1 MARGRSS
8 RGVFCAVGT
17 VVSRVFVWV
26 EPAAAQTVLRGALW
40 GTVRD
45 RGHSAATPRII
56 VAQIALQEPPR
67 PCYAGLLTV
76 KALRNRLLVEPLRPC
91 HGGLPAAWSVQV
103 TVPRFVVDER
113 DVDFLALTLTLTAEE
128 AHHARTV
135 LRLRK
140 GDRVEALDG
149 RRVYEGTVSEVRK
162 DTVAVAISS
171 WRDAEEPAVRLVL
184 YQAIPKGK
192 KAEFI
197 AEKAT
202 EVGVDEIV
210 FFSAERSYADISPAR
225 LERVRRH
232 AKEAA
237 RQCGRDSIPFV
248 TVLSEPGIDGVFERH
263 LREDVPGSEADGS
276 SIRAGHDATG
286 GARLHG
292 QVESEAILAGA
303 TSQASAA
310 APASSASVGAEPAE
324 PAGVQGSAMLVLDPG
339 GEPLRDVFAD
349 ATVASSRTLAL
360 VVGPEGGFSDEEIEA
375 FVDRGARLV
384 SLDTY
389 VLRTETAAL
398 VACAVARHELARA
411 RERAGQETTSAVPK
425 RTEEG

>member
-1 MARGRSS
+1 M
-8 RGVFCAVGT
+8 
-17 VVSRVFVWV
+17 
-26 EPAAAQTVLRGALW
+26 
-40 GTVRD
+40 
-45 RGHSAATPRII
+45 
-56 VAQIALQEPPR
+56 
-67 PCYAGLLTV
+67 
-76 KALRNRLLVEPLRPC
+76 RLLAEPLCPC
-91 HGGLPAAWSVQV
+91 HGGLLAAWSVQV
-103 TVPRFVVDER
+103 TVPRFVIDER
-113 DVDFLALTLTLTAEE
+113 DVDFRALTLTLTAEE

-162 DTVAVAISS
+162 DTVAIALSS
-171 WRDAEEPAVRLVL
+171 WRDAQVAAARLVL

-232 AKEAA
+232 AKEAV
-237 RQCGRDSIPFV
+237 RQCGRDTIPLV
-248 TVLSEPGIDGVFERH
+248 TVLSEPGVDAVFERH

-286 GARLHG
+286 VARLHG
-292 QVESEAILAGA
+292 QAESEAILAGPI
-303 TSQASAA
+303 SQASSAT
-310 APASSASVGAEPAE
+310 PGSSAGVGVEPTEA
-324 PAGVQGSAMLVLDPG
+324 AGVQTSTLLVLDPG

-375 FVDRGARLV
+375 FVARGARLV

-389 VLRTETAAL
+389 VLRTETTAL

>member
-1 MARGRSS
+1 
-8 RGVFCAVGT
+8 
-17 VVSRVFVWV
+17 
-26 EPAAAQTVLRGALW
+26 
-40 GTVRD
+40 
-45 RGHSAATPRII
+45 
-56 VAQIALQEPPR
+56 
-67 PCYAGLLTV
+67 
-76 KALRNRLLVEPLRPC
+76 
-91 HGGLPAAWSVQV
+91 VQV

-248 TVLSEPGIDGVFERH
+248 TVLSGSGIDGVFERH

-276 SIRAGHDATG
+276 SIRAGHDATD

-292 QVESEAILAGA
+292 QAESEAILAGA
-303 TSQASAA
+303 TSQASSAT
-310 APASSASVGAEPAE
+310 PASSAGVGAEPAE
-324 PAGVQGSAMLVLDPG
+324 PAEPAGAQGSAMLVLDPG

-375 FVDRGARLV
+375 FVDHGARLV

-411 RERAGQETTSAVPK
+411 RERAGQETTSAMPK